1 MRNYGLWIAGIAL
14 ISFFGA
20 LQIAG
25 AEEGDSTALAQTAST
40 GKGHSASQVQAAGA
54 EKSSSAAPIQFSGF
68 WSIETGQMANYMFLQ
83 HQIAHQDLL
92 RTYFNFGISKQ
103 LTPNLRI
110 NAFAE
115 GKLYYDTFDKQY
127 IYGVESFV
135 MPTMWYSFYFDQ
147 MDAVYTFGDAASPP
161 LQLTLGYFPFK
172 YNPDVRD
179 LGEYLYRS
187 GTYPAF
193 IINNFDYAQAR
204 LAGLKVTSNLG
215 MLHQDLLLTMS
226 TDYPP
231 FFDLNAGYIVSCD
244 FAKILQLGAG
254 GMYQSLIPANSNLT
268 TPRDENNNGYLLNP
282 VYNDTTGTY
291 SGTIAYYTY
300 AGLKLMARFSFDPK
314 RLFNTSTDDFG
325 ILGQEDLKIYGEGA
339 ILGVENYPAS
349 KISTNPNPWGYD
361 TLLHKIPLMAGFN
374 IPTFKLL
381 DVLTAEVEWYGCTY
395 PNNDQYKGEQEPF
408 PVPVSPSANSGVG
421 VSAFNYAVTDNW
433 KWAVY
438 AKKSFKCGAY
448 LVGQVARDHIR
459 NETPLMSTVDRE
471 EALRALQAW
480 FWEIKVGYQF

>member
-1 MRNYGLWIAGIAL
+1 VKRMRKIGSHII
-14 ISFFGA
+14 I
-20 LQIAG
+20 
-25 AEEGDSTALAQTAST
+25 TALLCFGGAI
-40 GKGHSASQVQAAGA
+40 GAAGTDGSDTA
-54 EKSSSAAPIQFSGF
+54 GTGAGPLRLSGF
-68 WSIETGQMANYMFLQ
+68 WSIETGQMANYMFLS

-103 LTPNLRI
+103 LTPNLKI

-127 IYGVESFV
+127 IGGVESFNI
-135 MPTMWYSFYFDQ
+135 PGMWYSFYFDQ
-147 MDAVYTFGDAASPP
+147 MDAEYTFGDAAAPP

-172 YNPDVRD
+172 YNPDARD

-204 LAGLKVTSNLG
+204 LAGLKVTSNLFG
-215 MLHQDLLLTMS
+215 MLHQDLLLTME

-254 GMYQSLIPANSNLT
+254 GMYQSLIPANSKLT
-268 TPRDENNNGYLLNP
+268 TPPDENNNGYLLNP

-421 VSAFNYAVTDNW
+421 VSDFNYAVTDNW

>member
-1 MRNYGLWIAGIAL
+1 MRKIGSHII
-14 ISFFGA
+14 I
-20 LQIAG
+20 
-25 AEEGDSTALAQTAST
+25 TALLCFGGAI
-40 GKGHSASQVQAAGA
+40 GAAGTDGSDTA
-54 EKSSSAAPIQFSGF
+54 GTGAGPLRLSGF
-68 WSIETGQMANYMFLQ
+68 WSIETGQMANYMFLS

-103 LTPNLRI
+103 LTPNLKI

-127 IYGVESFV
+127 IGGVESFNI
-135 MPTMWYSFYFDQ
+135 PGMWYSFYFDQ
-147 MDAVYTFGDAASPP
+147 MDAVYTFGDAAAPP

-172 YNPDVRD
+172 YNPDARD

-204 LAGLKVTSNLG
+204 LAGLKVTSNLFG
-215 MLHQDLLLTMS
+215 MLHQDLLLTME

-374 IPTFKLL
+374 IPAFKLL